1 MIQKN
6 EVPFVR
12 KFQYNK
18 TCLDLV
24 KNKFHKQNNTGLQ
37 SFSRIKMNK
46 PIPKYN
52 IAESAMPTT
61 IWNYKS
67 RIQIFDF
74 AYAFG
79 SKLI

>member
-1 MIQKN
+1 MTRKN

-24 KNKFHKQNNTGLQ
+24 KKKFHKQNNTGLQ

-52 IAESAMPTT
+52 IADYFLE
-61 IWNYKS
+61 
-67 RIQIFDF
+67 
-74 AYAFG
+74 
-79 SKLI
+79 L

>member
-1 MIQKN
+1 MIQKD

-24 KNKFHKQNNTGLQ
+24 KKKFHKQNNTGLQ

-46 PIPKYN
+46 PIPK
-52 IAESAMPTT
+52 I
-61 IWNYKS
+61 I
-67 RIQIFDF
+67 
-74 AYAFG
+74 
-79 SKLI
+79 

>member
-1 MIQKN
+1 MIQKD

-24 KNKFHKQNNTGLQ
+24 KKKFHKQNNTGLQ

-46 PIPKYN
+46 PIQN
-52 IAESAMPTT
+52 ITLPTT
-61 IWNYKS
+61 CWNYKS
-67 RIQIFDF
+67 RSQIFDF

-79 SKLI
+79 SKSI

>member
-1 MIQKN
+1 MIQKD

-24 KNKFHKQNNTGLQ
+24 KKKFHKQNNIGLQ
-37 SFSRIKMNK
+37 SFSRIKMNR

-52 IAESAMPTT
+52 FALFGIIKMKSNIRFCLR
-61 IWNYKS
+61 IWK
-67 RIQIFDF
+67 
-74 AYAFG
+74 
-79 SKLI
+79 